1 MSLFSWFVL
10 KHVRIIELQSQKPT
24 SEGLPL
30 PDACLTTCWE
40 LLKLKAKLVKFSKK
54 HLPVTSRIGHFLV
67 VLKIVNFN

>member
-40 LLKLKAKLVKFSKK
+40 LLKLKAKLVNFSKK
-54 HLPVTSRIGHFLV
+54 TLTYYKPNRSFYCRSENSEF
-67 VLKIVNFN
+67 